1 MKEITNN
8 SIYHIVDENFLNKF
22 NSNQKIFMENLYYSY
37 YLNYCKNNKINP
49 KNKNTFF
56 TNMRKQKIKL
66 IQSMCPFCGKINLTI
81 STEKI
86 KEIQKYKYCANC
98 GKKSVYHNSLINLSR
113 FIRIFT
119 QNRIALDFMK
129 KNNEEYDDE
138 TLTFDMYHLEIVEL
152 TSIIEVSL
160 RDFFYLLV
168 KLNYN
173 LMENKYF
180 LNVLDKYT
188 GNDFMNIQKAN
199 NHYKKALNINL
210 KELINDNSFN
220 LLLDIC
226 SIRNVVI
233 HNNGFID
240 ENFLNSKSY
249 KKYKNLIVGN
259 MLFLNEEIIK
269 DFYFAVTNLLE
280 ILETLFNQYFENN
293 IHSLIVNYYFN
304 QRQSN

>member
-1 MKEITNN
+1 
-8 SIYHIVDENFLNKF
+8 
-22 NSNQKIFMENLYYSY
+22 
-37 YLNYCKNNKINP
+37 
-49 KNKNTFF
+49 
-56 TNMRKQKIKL
+56 
-66 IQSMCPFCGKINLTI
+66 MCPFCGKINLTI

>member
-113 FIRIFT
+113 FIKIFT

>member
-113 FIRIFT
+113 FIKIFT
-119 QNRIALDFMK
+119 QNRIALDLIE

>member
-113 FIRIFT
+113 FIKIFT

-269 DFYFAVTNLLE
+269 DFYFAITNLLE

>member
-113 FIRIFT
+113 FIKIFT

-199 NHYKKALNINL
+199 HHYKKALNINL

>member
-66 IQSMCPFCGKINLTI
+66 IQSMCPFCRKINLTI

-86 KEIQKYKYCANC
+86 KEIQKYKYCTNC

>member
-1 MKEITNN
+1 MKKITNN

-86 KEIQKYKYCANC
+86 KEIQKY
-98 GKKSVYHNSLINLSR
+98 KSVYHNSLINLSR